1 MEVTAPFQPLANG
14 ILVDL
19 KIHINGYCPVRKKAV
34 PLHRKNKT
42 GFMRNKY
49 ILVCLAVAFVLP
61 SHAQRQDVMK
71 QTVEYLAS
79 QQLAGR
85 FPATIGDTLASE
97 FIVNELRGLKLK
109 PIIKGKKDVA
119 YFQDFTYGKTKEQ
132 ERTTHNIIAVLP
144 GKDKKLR
151 HEYVVVGSHYDHL
164 GLGGKNSGS
173 RRPDTLGVHPGA
185 DDNASGDAVVL
196 ELAKYFK
203 NERARRSIIFAF
215 FGAEEQGLIGSKN
228 FLEWMKKDDAKR
240 INLPVDKKG
249 IVAMVNLDM
258 VGRMR
263 DNAMSVSGTGTSSE
277 FKAMAE
283 AAAEQTKLNISCTPD
298 GYGPS
303 DHASF
308 VAQEIPVLFLTTGGH
323 MEYHTPDDVPSTLNY
338 DGMQQTLDF
347 SKALIT
353 KIANM
358 PTTPDYISV
367 PSTNKMKHGKFKV
380 TLGLMPDVMG
390 ASRIPGLR
398 ADIVVAGKSA
408 HNAGIRSGDII
419 QEIDGKPVTNM
430 DDYMQR
436 LSELEPDTTV
446 PVKVLRDEKTLTFQV
461 HLVGKVKK

>member
-1 MEVTAPFQPLANG
+1 
-14 ILVDL
+14 
-19 KIHINGYCPVRKKAV
+19 
-34 PLHRKNKT
+34 
-42 GFMRNKY
+42 MRNKY

-71 QTVEYLAS
+71 QTVDYLAS
-79 QQLAGR
+79 QQLGGR

-151 HEYVVVGSHYDHL
+151 YEYVVVGSHYDHL

-203 NERARRSIIFAF
+203 NERAKRSIIFAF

-228 FLEWMKKDDAKR
+228 FLEWMKKEDAKR

-358 PTTPDYISV
+358 PATPDYISV

>member
-1 MEVTAPFQPLANG
+1 MKKICKVEV
-14 ILVDL
+14 
-19 KIHINGYCPVRKKAV
+19 
-34 PLHRKNKT
+34 KT
-42 GFMRNKY
+42 KW
-49 ILVCLAVAFVLP
+49 VFVLP
-61 SHAQRQDVMK
+61 FYLFTLLPLSAQKQDDMRQA
-71 QTVEYLAS
+71 VEYLAS
-79 QQLAGR
+79 QELGGR
-85 FPATIGDTLASE
+85 FPATAGDTLASE
-97 FIVNELRGLKLK
+97 YIVSQFRSLKLK
-109 PIIKGKKDVA
+109 PVVKGKKKTG
-119 YFQDFTYGKTKEQ
+119 YFQDFTYGKTPEQ

-144 GKDKKLR
+144 GKDKRLK
-151 HEYVVVGSHYDHL
+151 HEYIVVGSHYDHL
-164 GLGGKNSGS
+164 GMGGKDSGS
-173 RRPDTLGVHPGA
+173 RRPDILAVHPGA

-196 ELAKYFK
+196 ELAKHFK
-203 NERARRSIIFAF
+203 KVRSPRSIIFAF

-228 FLEWMKKDDAKR
+228 FLEWMKKEDAQR
-240 INLPVDKKG
+240 INLPADKKD

-263 DNAMSVSGTGTSSE
+263 DQAMSVSGTGTSSE
-277 FKAMAE
+277 FRAMAE
-283 AAAEQTKLNISCTPD
+283 AAAAQTNLNISCTPD

-303 DHASF
+303 DQASF

-347 SKALIT
+347 SKELISRL
-353 KIANM
+353 ASL

-408 HNAGIRSGDII
+408 HNAGIRSGDVI

-436 LSELEPDTTV
+436 LSELEPDTTI
-446 PVKVLRDEKTLTFQV
+446 PVKVLRGEEILTFDV
-461 HLVGKVKK
+461 HLMPARK

>member
-1 MEVTAPFQPLANG
+1 MWKEISTFAPA
-14 ILVDL
+14 
-19 KIHINGYCPVRKKAV
+19 
-34 PLHRKNKT
+34 
-42 GFMRNKY
+42 MRRLFIFY
-49 ILVCLAVAFVLP
+49 ILYFVFSPVVA
-61 SHAQRQDVMK
+61 QKQDVMK

-79 QQLAGR
+79 QELGGR
-85 FPATIGDTLASE
+85 FPATVGDTLASE
-97 FIVNELRGLKLK
+97 FIVSQLSSLKLK
-109 PIIKGKKDVA
+109 PIVKGKKKTA

-144 GKDKKLR
+144 GNDKQLK
-151 HEYVVVGSHYDHL
+151 HEYIVVGSHYDHL
-164 GLGGKNSGS
+164 GLGGQNSGS

-203 NERARRSIIFAF
+203 KERAKRSIIFAF

-228 FLEWMKKDDAKR
+228 FLEWMKKDDAQR
-240 INLPVDKKG
+240 INLPADKKG

-283 AAAEQTKLNISCTPD
+283 AEQTKLNISCTPD

-347 SKALIT
+347 SKLLIT
-353 KIANM
+353 QIANM

-446 PVKVLRDEKTLTFQV
+446 PVKVLRNEEIITFQV
-461 HLVGKVKK
+461 HLMGKVKK